1 MTTYQILGLMSGSS
15 LDGLDL
21 ANCQFSI
28 SEDNQ
33 ILSWDI
39 LQAET
44 LPYST
49 VWQERLR
56 QLPMAAALELAR
68 TDVAYGA
75 LLGKMARTFIQ
86 KHNLQPDYIASHGHT
101 IFHYPEQKLSLQI
114 GDGAA
119 IAAATGYP
127 VICDFRT
134 QDIALGGQGAPLAPT
149 ADQYLFTAFQ
159 CCLNLGGIANISVQT
174 PRGYVAFDICGAN
187 QILNALVKPIG
198 LEYDDKGKLAAG
210 GQLIPE
216 LFQQSLSLAFFQ
228 EDYPKSLGNDWV
240 MDHQTTAFCQ
250 YDAHVA
256 DKLHT
261 ATLMIAKLI
270 ADHLERVI
278 EREGL
283 TAEGLK
289 MMITGG
295 GAFNDFLV
303 ECIQAACGSGIEIC
317 IPSDKVIGFKE
328 AALMALMGLLRI
340 RQVPNCLASVTGAS
354 QDSINGALHQIAELT
369 PTYPN

>member
-28 SEDNQ
+28 NEDHQ

-44 LPYST
+44 LPYSAT
-49 VWQERLR
+49 WQERLR
-56 QLPMAAALELAR
+56 QLPTASALELAG

-75 LLGKMARTFIQ
+75 LLGEMTNTFIQ
-86 KHNLQPDYIASHGHT
+86 KHNIRPDYIASHGHT

-134 QDIALGGQGAPLAPT
+134 QDMALGGQGAPLAPT
-149 ADQYLFTAFQ
+149 ADQYLFKEFQ

-187 QILNALVKPIG
+187 QILNALVSPLG

-216 LFQQSLSLAFFQ
+216 LFRQSLSLDFFQ

-240 MDHQTTAFCQ
+240 LDHQTTAFCQ
-250 YDAHVA
+250 YDAPAA

-261 ATLMIAKLI
+261 ANLMIAKLI
-270 ADHLERVI
+270 ADHLERVLQK
-278 EREGL
+278 EGL
-283 TAEGLK
+283 PAEGLK
-289 MMITGG
+289 MLITGG

-303 ECIQAACGSGIEIC
+303 ECIQAACGAGVEIH
-317 IPSDKVIGFKE
+317 IPSDTLIGFKE

-354 QDSINGALHQIAELT
+354 QDSINGAFYQIPELI
-369 PTYPN
+369 PTYPY